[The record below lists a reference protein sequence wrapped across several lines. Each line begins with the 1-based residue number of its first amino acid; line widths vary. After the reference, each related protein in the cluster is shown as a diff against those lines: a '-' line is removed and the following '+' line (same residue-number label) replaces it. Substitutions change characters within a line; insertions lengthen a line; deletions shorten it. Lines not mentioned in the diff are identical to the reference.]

1 MADIDIDH
9 PRITD
14 GDLGARE
21 LGTQVDE

>member
-9 PRITD
+9 PRIAD
-14 GDLGARE
+14 GDLSARE